1 VARQAAKPTRPD
13 QILGFREA
21 IFAQPENLTAARKAA
36 REVLAGHDLEPLRRG
51 VLVLTGMG
59 ASWHALAPAVR
70 ALRRGGRRAFAVHP
84 SELVDAG
91 ARDVGDCYVV
101 VSQSGA
107 SAETL
112 AVLEHLD
119 GAFVAAISA
128 RRESPLAEAADLWL
142 PLGPVA
148 DTPVATL
155 SYTATLQA
163 LGLLCD
169 ALTATPH
176 AANWDQLPD
185 LVLQTLQGSDADAEA
200 TADRLHGI
208 HALDAIGSGA
218 SQASVGETALLARE
232 GLLIPATGYETR
244 QYLHGPL
251 EAVGSGLGCILFG
264 SGRARSLA
272 TSLVS
277 YGASVALV
285 TDAPSGARGISTLV
299 RPPAPETA
307 APILEIV
314 PVQLIVSRLAER
326 LGLTHRQRPVEQH
339 EELMIDGRLA

>member
-1 VARQAAKPTRPD
+1 
-13 QILGFREA
+13 
-21 IFAQPENLTAARKAA
+21 
-36 REVLAGHDLEPLRRG
+36 
-51 VLVLTGMG
+51 
-59 ASWHALAPAVR
+59 
-70 ALRRGGRRAFAVHP
+70 
-84 SELVDAG
+84 
-91 ARDVGDCYVV
+91 
-101 VSQSGA
+101 
-107 SAETL
+107 
-112 AVLEHLD
+112 VLEHLD
-119 GAFVAAISA
+119 GAFVAGISA
-128 RRESPLAEAADLWL
+128 RRDSPLAEAADLWL
-142 PLGPVA
+142 PLGPVP

-169 ALTATPH
+169 ALTGTGYGSH
-176 AANWDQLPD
+176 WDQLPG
-185 LVLQTLQGSDADAEA
+185 LVLQTLEGCDAEA
-200 TADRLHGI
+200 GTIAERLQGI

-232 GLLIPATGYETR
+232 ALLIPATGYETR

-285 TDAPSGARGISTLV
+285 TDAPAGARGMSTLV
-299 RPPAPETA
+299 RPPAPEAA

-326 LGLTHRQRPVEQH
+326 LGLTV
-339 EELMIDGRLA
+339 GRLRRQQPDTKVA